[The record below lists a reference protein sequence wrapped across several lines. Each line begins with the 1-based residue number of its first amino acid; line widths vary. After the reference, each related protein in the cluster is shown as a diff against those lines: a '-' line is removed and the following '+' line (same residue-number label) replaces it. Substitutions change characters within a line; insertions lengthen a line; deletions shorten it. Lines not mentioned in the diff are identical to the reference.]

1 MKDAALQRFAD
12 AARGPD
18 PDLARPAL
26 AIALIEYPRLDPEP
40 YLARLDMMGAEMER
54 RLAREPRREPVDEVQ
69 HQVAAMNAF
78 LFGEMGF
85 AGNRTRYDDPRNSFL
100 NQVLDRRTGIP
111 ISLALVYI
119 EVSRRAGLGIDGVNF
134 PGHFLLRAVRSGASV
149 DDEAALIVDP
159 FHGGVLLDERDCRR
173 LLQRHLGDEAA
184 FSRALLAPAS
194 KQQILTRMV
203 LNLKRLYI
211 AMRSFGYARLATD
224 FLLAVDPSA
233 LSELRDRG
241 LLHYHLHDFSPALR
255 DLQDYLRLS
264 TGVET
269 DREERE
275 QLWEHV
281 KNLRRR
287 VAEMN

>member
-1 MKDAALQRFAD
+1 MRDADLQRFAD
-12 AARGPD
+12 AARAPD

-26 AIALIEYPRLDPEP
+26 LIALIEYPRLDPEP
-40 YLARLDMMGAEMER
+40 YLSRLDMMGTELGQ
-54 RLAREPRREPVDEVQ
+54 RLAREPRRERVDEVQ
-69 HQVAAMNAF
+69 RQVTAANAF
-78 LFGEMGF
+78 LFGELGF

-119 EVSRRAGLGIDGVNF
+119 EVGRRAGLGVDGVNF
-134 PGHFLLRAVRSGASV
+134 PGHFLLRAVRPVAIDEGAP
-149 DDEAALIVDP
+149 LIVDP
-159 FHGGVLLDERDCRR
+159 FHGGALLDERDCRR

-184 FSRALLAPAS
+184 FSPTLLAAAT
-194 KQQILTRMV
+194 KQQILARMI

-211 AMRSFGYARLATD
+211 AMRSFTYARIATD
-224 FLLAVDPSA
+224 LLLAVDPSA

-264 TGVET
+264 TGIET

-281 KNLRRR
+281 KTLRRR